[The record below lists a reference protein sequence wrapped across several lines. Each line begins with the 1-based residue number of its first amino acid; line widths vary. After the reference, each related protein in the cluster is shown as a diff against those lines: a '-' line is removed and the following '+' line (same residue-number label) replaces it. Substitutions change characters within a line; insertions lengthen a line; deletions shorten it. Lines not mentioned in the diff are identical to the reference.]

1 MSMKDDSFKDD
12 KLTNY
17 HRVRESHH
25 AMKRMCLAGYTN
37 KEIAATLEITERTVC
52 TVLNSAMMKKELELA
67 RASLDMKAINIA
79 AEVQRLAPQA
89 VAVLEEILHDEDA
102 PITLRARV
110 AMDNLSRNG
119 VSPIVRA
126 NIDLNHHLNG
136 EEIEQLKRNAYAAGA
151 RNGQL
156 VLEEIKDETIDVSP
170 SNMN

>member
-1 MSMKDDSFKDD
+1 
-12 KLTNY
+12 
-17 HRVRESHH
+17 
-25 AMKRMCLAGYTN
+25 
-37 KEIAATLEITERTVC
+37 
-52 TVLNSAMMKKELELA
+52 MMKKELELA

-119 VSPIVRA
+119 VSPIIRA
-126 NIDLNHHLNG
+126 NIDLNHHLNS

-151 RNGQL
+151 RNGHL
-156 VLEEIKDETIDVSP
+156 VLEETKDEAIDVSP